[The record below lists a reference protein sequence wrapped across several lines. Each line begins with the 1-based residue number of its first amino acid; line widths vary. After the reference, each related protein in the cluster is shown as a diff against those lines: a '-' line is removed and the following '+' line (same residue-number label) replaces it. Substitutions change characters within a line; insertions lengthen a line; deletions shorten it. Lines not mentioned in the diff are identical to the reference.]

1 MYIFLRIY
9 NLEKILE
16 WTKPYVVVAVRSV
29 VVVVAIARVVVA
41 VVVIA
46 SSIDTRIAG
55 IVRRFDLS
63 LIILFCIK

>member
-16 WTKPYVVVAVRSV
+16 WTKPYAVRS